1 MKFIINGCEWRI
13 EESSQEEMKEELNR
27 RYKRGID
34 EEPSNTGRYFGLTF
48 EDSQIILLDEEL
60 PKDRKRKTLL
70 HELTHC
76 YINMYMTH
84 MDKTY
89 CEEDVCDIVSNSYDV
104 ITELMEKYFKK

>member
-1 MKFIINGCEWRI
+1 MKFNINGCEWI
-13 EESSQEEMKEELNR
+13 IKEVSQEEMKKELKNR
-27 RYKRGID
+27 SERGID
-34 EEPSNTGRYFGLTF
+34 DEPSNTGRYFGLTF

-70 HELTHC
+70 HELTHR

-89 CEEDVCDIVSNSYDV
+89 CEEDVCDIVSNSYDI
-104 ITELMEKYFKK
+104 ITGLMKKYFKK